1 MKASK
6 SFRII
11 TSIITSLL
19 IICCGLLYE
28 AYRYNCLINNFKTNF
43 NDYKFSEANNL
54 LLTNQEF
61 NIFKIFMLNHD
72 LSKYFD
78 DKISTLS
85 AELKSGHISD
95 YYALAELREIY
106 RYNISSDHINSI
118 INSIDSIKDSS
129 NNYNIGVSHFNNG
142 DYYDAISALKSVSML
157 DLNYTNSLKYLDKSK
172 NKIKENLISHC
183 DDLIKNDYYTQALSE
198 IDNNNTLFQNDD
210 DINKKI
216 IEIKILQK
224 EYLDKNSAIAEASSN
239 ALITS
244 ISPNNINTLN
254 VESTTTYL
262 INVNLSNQKTYV
274 YKGKSNN
281 WSLVKTFPC
290 STGIYGE
297 ETPSGSFIIGEKG
310 EWFFSEKYD
319 QGGKY
324 WTQITGNILFH
335 SLPFSKDKNTIVD
348 YTINK
353 PSSHGCIRLS
363 VDDAKWIYDYIPKDS
378 KVIIK

>member
-129 NNYNIGVSHFNNG
+129 NSYNIGVSHFNNG